1 MKDIITVYKCDYM
14 YLNNTVIIVLR
25 EHNQPVNIPKENF
38 IYFSF
43 IQNITKNLPLF
54 SMN

>member
-1 MKDIITVYKCDYM
+1 MKKIIAVDKCC
-14 YLNNTVIIVLR
+14 YLHPNNTVIYCIR
-25 EHNQPVNIPKENF
+25 EDNQPVNKPLKNF
-38 IYFSF
+38 INFSF